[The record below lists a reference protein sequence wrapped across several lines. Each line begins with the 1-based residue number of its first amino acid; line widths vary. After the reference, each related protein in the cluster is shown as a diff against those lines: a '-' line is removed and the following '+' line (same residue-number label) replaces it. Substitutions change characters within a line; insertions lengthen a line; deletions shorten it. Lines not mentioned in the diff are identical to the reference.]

1 MKCIGNA
8 TTACYKGARNVLER
22 VEEDVIDDCIEKIG
36 CNLVLLED
44 CISLRTLS
52 RRDRLN

>member
-22 VEEDVIDDCIEKIG
+22 VEEDIIDDRIEKIG
-36 CNLVLLED
+36 GNLVLLED
-44 CISLRTLS
+44 CISLRTFS
-52 RRDRLN
+52 RRDRLS